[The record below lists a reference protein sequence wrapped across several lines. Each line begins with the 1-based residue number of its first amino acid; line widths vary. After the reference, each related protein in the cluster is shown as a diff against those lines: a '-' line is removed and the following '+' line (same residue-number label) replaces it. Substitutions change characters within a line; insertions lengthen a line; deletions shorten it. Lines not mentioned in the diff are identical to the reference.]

1 MDGNRKEVRR
11 ENKQVKRLKKLRR
24 LDSKGKTSTD
34 KYNKLKQ
41 KVYNPFIDDRK
52 DMKKMGAAMAKIKN
66 PIPKY
71 DPNEGVK
78 KGVNKSIKNKASMR
92 VGKQITKQEL
102 DRNIYEHSYKAQNR
116 NTGAI
121 KMTAAPHE
129 YLLGGGVNRGGFNLA
144 KNFTEKVVSK
154 AKPILKNTATEFGID
169 QAL

>member
-34 KYNKLKQ
+34 RYNKLKQ

-66 PIPKY
+66 PIPKH
-71 DPNEGVK
+71 DPNVIAK
-78 KGVNKSIKNKASMR
+78 KGVNKNIKKGYMGA
-92 VGKQITKQEL
+92 GKPITKEEL
-102 DRNIYEHSYKAQNR
+102 DRKMYEHSYKAQNR

-129 YLLGGGVNRGGFNLA
+129 YLLGGGVNKGGFNLA
-144 KNFTEKVVSK
+144 KSLVEKVVIK
-154 AKPILKNTATEFGID
+154 AKPILKNAAADFGID